1 MRKTGD
7 KTTKSQ
13 LLLQRT
19 KLKKNLSARCRTMVE
34 FPEYVGAINKLLRM
48 KGLRKEFQG
57 KNFEVFVRGRTI
69 EFNVAL
75 LEDMYESWHRLACKS
90 VSSVDERP
98 VQVVSKWNRETKRED
113 IKAWFNESGDD
124 GIFPNV
130 NGEDRERLYDR
141 AVELIEKGYE
151 LRTFK

>member
-98 VQVVSKWNRETKRED
+98 VQVVSKWNRETDMEEMKERL
-113 IKAWFNESGDD
+113 D
-124 GIFPNV
+124 GQGADRIFPNV
-130 NGEDRERLYDR
+130 AGEER
-141 AVELIEKGYE
+141 K
-151 LRTFK
+151 